1 MLKRKCLYIFSGFL
15 AILLL
20 LTGCLQK
27 VERTPV
33 NYYVLEYQPGTE
45 KPELRRTTN
54 TGKNLEVLDTVLNRT
69 YDRSQIVVKE
79 NFYNVKFLQTDVW
92 ATRLRDAIPNLIVQ
106 RLKAYNIFGTVSRGE
121 QLEKNPHYFLETKVY
136 NIEKIAGTEPRAYL
150 NMEFVLRDSTSERIV
165 FSHKGERTME
175 LIDPSMIYLVQ
186 AFNEMIMEETDLFAA
201 KCNLY
206 FSGLPI
212 ESKSLA
218 ASTSPIARYV
228 YEEMIARETD
238 FDFGEL
244 MVITKTQ
251 TEEQI
256 RYTIEELDSLNTV
269 ISTDELIMGVP
280 ALLTPGNY
288 RVIIGEMG
296 DLIIP
301 VKILPR
307 QRTVVKP
314 NWGELKIVV
323 MDESKARVRMGYDLW
338 KKNTDGEGYKIYSGG
353 MFSMGEDEVGAVDKL
368 WILPPGSYLVKLGGG
383 SWSDLRDFATV
394 TLAEGEKK
402 TLTMIVDPAAEG
414 NVLIGAGVFA
424 DEDIGLGSKR
434 IHRGAIHGNISLTS
448 NNNVD
453 KDKPTTSASLSG
465 QFDNSI
471 DTHELLKPFQFTTR
485 SIYDIGL
492 NLTSNQDLV
501 FSPDDYSL
509 KSVLLFYPLEER
521 KFLKNF
527 AFYGRMNLN
536 THIFEEN
543 TFFSENKN
551 IMLQNSAGDTISL
564 LLNQS
569 ELKTKIAFYPLRLKE
584 GIGLTY
590 QINFSPNARTSLRV
604 GYGWAQDYNKNS
616 YVFDKTVT
624 SSLDGVNYEFERY
637 KEEPNSSSK
646 GIESTVILSALNL
659 LKFVSINSTLDV
671 LFRMGEPD
679 HSYSLE
685 NENRINFRLFRNISL
700 DVKFNISYDETK
712 KPWTVY
718 DYTTFLRLSLFY

>member
-1 MLKRKCLYIFSGFL
+1 MFKLKKSVHLWGYL
-15 AILLL
+15 ALLL
-20 LTGCLQK
+20 VLTGCLQK

-54 TGKNLEVLDTVLNRT
+54 TGKNLEVLDTVLPRT
-69 YDRSQIVVKE
+69 YDRNQIVVKE

-92 ATRLRDAIPNLIVQ
+92 AMRLRDAIPNLIVQ
-106 RLKAYNIFGTVSRGE
+106 RLRAYNIFGTVSRGE
-121 QLEKNPHYFLETKVY
+121 QWEKNPQYFLETTVH
-136 NIEKIAGTEPRAYL
+136 NIEKIEGTEPRAYL
-150 NMEFVLRDSTSERIV
+150 NMEFVLRDSTSEKIV
-165 FSHKGERTME
+165 FTHKGERSME

-186 AFNEMIMEETDLFAA
+186 AFNEMLMEETDLFAA

-206 FSGLPI
+206 FSGLPV
-212 ESKSLA
+212 EGKSLA
-218 ASTSPIARYV
+218 TSTSSIGRYV
-228 YEEMIARETD
+228 YEEMVAMETD
-238 FDFGEL
+238 NDFGEL

-269 ISTDELIMGVP
+269 ISTDELVMGVP
-280 ALLTPGNY
+280 ALLKPGHY

-296 DLIIP
+296 DLITS
-301 VKILPR
+301 VQILPR

-323 MDESKARVRMGYDLW
+323 LDESKSRVRMGYDLW
-338 KKNTDGEGYKIYSGG
+338 KKNIDEEGYKIYSGG
-353 MFSMGEDEVGAVDKL
+353 MFSMGEDEIGAVDKL

-394 TLAEGEKK
+394 TLMEGEKK
-402 TLTMIVDPAAEG
+402 TLSMIVDPAAES

-434 IHRGAIHGNISLTS
+434 IHRGAIHSNISLTS

-453 KDKPTTSASLSG
+453 KNKPTTSASLTG

-471 DTHELLKPFQFTTR
+471 DTHDLLKPFQFTTR

-509 KSVLLFYPLEER
+509 KSVLLFYPI
-521 KFLKNF
+521 KKSNFFKNF
-527 AFYGRMNLN
+527 ALYGRMNLN
-536 THIFEEN
+536 THLFDE
-543 TFFSENKN
+543 TTVFPDAKN
-551 IMLQNSAGDTISL
+551 IILQNAEGDTVSVR
-564 LLNQS
+564 LNQS
-569 ELKTKIAFYPLRLKE
+569 DLKTKIAFYPLRIKE
-584 GIGLTY
+584 GTGLTY
-590 QINFSPNARTSLRV
+590 QINFSPNAQTSLRV
-604 GYGWAQDYNKNS
+604 GYGWLQDYNKNS
-616 YVFDKTVT
+616 YVFDKTMDDPQT
-624 SSLDGVNYEFERY
+624 GLSFERY

-646 GIESTVILSALNL
+646 GIESTIILSALNL
-659 LKFVSINSTLDV
+659 LKFISINSTLDV
-671 LFRMGEPD
+671 LFRMGVPD

-685 NENRINFRLFRNISL
+685 NENRINFRLFRNISV

>member
-1 MLKRKCLYIFSGFL
+1 M
-15 AILLL
+15 
-20 LTGCLQK
+20 
-27 VERTPV
+27 V
-33 NYYVLEYQPGTE
+33 N
-45 KPELRRTTN
+45 
-54 TGKNLEVLDTVLNRT
+54 
-69 YDRSQIVVKE
+69 
-79 NFYNVKFLQTDVW
+79 
-92 ATRLRDAIPNLIVQ
+92 
-106 RLKAYNIFGTVSRGE
+106 
-121 QLEKNPHYFLETKVY
+121 
-136 NIEKIAGTEPRAYL
+136 
-150 NMEFVLRDSTSERIV
+150 
-165 FSHKGERTME
+165 
-175 LIDPSMIYLVQ
+175 
-186 AFNEMIMEETDLFAA
+186 
-201 KCNLY
+201 
-206 FSGLPI
+206 
-212 ESKSLA
+212 
-218 ASTSPIARYV
+218 
-228 YEEMIARETD
+228 
-238 FDFGEL
+238 
-244 MVITKTQ
+244 TKTQ

-269 ISTDELIMGVP
+269 ISTDEWIIGVP
-280 ALLTPGNY
+280 ALLKPGHY

-301 VKILPR
+301 VEILPR

-323 MDESKARVRMGYDLW
+323 MDESKSRVRMGYDLW
-338 KKNTDGEGYKIYSGG
+338 KKDTEGEGYKIYSGG

-394 TLAEGEKK
+394 AIAEGEKK
-402 TLTMIVDPAAEG
+402 TLSMIVDPAAEG
-414 NVLIGAGVFA
+414 NVLIGAGVFT

-434 IHRGAIHGNISLTS
+434 IHRGAIHSNISLTS

-453 KDKPTTSASLSG
+453 KDKPATSASLTG

-471 DTHELLKPFQFTTR
+471 DTHDLLKPFQFTTR

-492 NLTSNQDLV
+492 NLTSNQDFV

-509 KSVLLFYPLEER
+509 KSVLLFYPMENR

-536 THIFEEN
+536 THIFDET

-551 IMLQNSAGDTISL
+551 IMLENSAGDTISV

-569 ELKTKIAFYPLRLKE
+569 ELKTKNAFYPLRLKE
-584 GIGLTY
+584 GTGLTY

-604 GYGWAQDYNKNS
+604 GYGWLQDYNKKS
-616 YVFDKTVT
+616 YVFDKTVAG
-624 SSLDGVNYEFERY
+624 SLDGIDYEFEKY

-646 GIESTVILSALNL
+646 GIESTIILSALNL
-659 LKFVSINSTLDV
+659 MKFISINSTLDV
-671 LFRMGEPD
+671 LFRMGVPD

-700 DVKFNISYDETK
+700 DVKFNISYDESK

>member
-1 MLKRKCLYIFSGFL
+1 MKNKSLSF
-15 AILLL
+15 ILGLLPILFL

-54 TGKNLEVLDTVLNRT
+54 IGKNLEVLDTVLSRT
-69 YDRSQIVVKE
+69 YDRNQIVVKE

-92 ATRLRDAIPNLIVQ
+92 AMRLRDAIPNLIVQ
-106 RLKAYNIFGTVSRGE
+106 RLRAYNIFGTVSRGE
-121 QLEKNPHYFLETKVY
+121 QLEKNPQYFLETTVH
-136 NIEKIAGTEPRAYL
+136 NIEKIEGTEPRAYL
-150 NMEFVLRDSTSERIV
+150 KMEFVLRDSTSEKIV
-165 FSHKGERTME
+165 FTHKGERSIE

-212 ESKSLA
+212 EGKSLS
-218 ASTSPIARYV
+218 ASASPIAKYV
-228 YEEMIARETD
+228 YEEMVAIDTA

-244 MVITKTQ
+244 MVNTKTQ

-269 ISTDELIMGVP
+269 ISTDEGIIGVP
-280 ALLTPGNY
+280 ALLKPGHY

-296 DLIIP
+296 DSIIP
-301 VKILPR
+301 VEILPR

-314 NWGELKIVV
+314 TWGELKIVV
-323 MDESKARVRMGYDLW
+323 MDESKSRVRMEYDLW
-338 KKNTDGEGYKIYSGG
+338 KKDAEGEGYKIYSGG
-353 MFSMGEDEVGAVDKL
+353 MVSMGEDEIGAVDKL

-394 TLAEGEKK
+394 TIAEGEKK
-402 TLTMIVDPAAEG
+402 TLSMIVDPAAEG
-414 NVLIGAGVFA
+414 NVLIGAGVFT

-434 IHRGAIHGNISLTS
+434 IHRGAIHSNISLTS

-453 KDKPTTSASLSG
+453 KNKPTTSASLTG

-471 DTHELLKPFQFTTR
+471 DTHDLLKPFQFTTR

-492 NLTSNQDLV
+492 NLTSNQDFV

-509 KSVLLFYPLEER
+509 KSVLLLYPMEKS

-536 THIFEEN
+536 THIFDET

-551 IMLQNSAGDTISL
+551 IMLENSAGDTISV

-584 GIGLTY
+584 GTGLTY
-590 QINFSPNARTSLRV
+590 QINFSPNTRTSLRV
-604 GYGWAQDYNKNS
+604 GYGWLQDYNKNS
-616 YVFDKTVT
+616 YVFDKTVAG
-624 SSLDGVNYEFERY
+624 SLDGIDYEFEKY

-646 GIESTVILSALNL
+646 GIESTIILSALNL
-659 LKFVSINSTLDV
+659 MKFISINSTVDV
-671 LFRMGEPD
+671 LFRMGVPD

-700 DVKFNISYDETK
+700 DVKFNISYDESK